1 MRSSVMLAQEKGAL
15 NWLSCLPLKS
25 HNFVL
30 HKTAFRDATVLRYHW
45 LPSACPTSCACG
57 HSFTIEHALS
67 CPKGRFPSL
76 RHNEVRDL
84 TANLLSEVCN
94 NVVTEPHLQP
104 LSGETLQY
112 KTANRDDNTRLDIAA
127 NGFWGGR
134 FERSYFDVRI
144 FNPSAPSNQPL
155 HSAYRRHDKE
165 KRREYQQRVHEVEN
179 ASFTPL
185 NFTTTGGMGDAA
197 TQFYKSLANL
207 LSASFSLLRS
217 AIMCIRSAR
226 SSLRCPIAEAPI
238 AVQVAEAH
246 I

>member
-1 MRSSVMLAQEKGAL
+1 M
-15 NWLSCLPLKS
+15 
-25 HNFVL
+25 
-30 HKTAFRDATVLRYHW
+30 
-45 LPSACPTSCACG
+45 
-57 HSFTIEHALS
+57 
-67 CPKGRFPSL
+67 
-76 RHNEVRDL
+76 RDL

-112 KTANRDDNTRLDIAA
+112 KTANRDDNARLDIAA

-185 NFTTTGGMGDAA
+185 FFTTTGGMGDAA
-197 TQFYKSLANL
+197 TQFYKRLANL
-207 LSASFSLLRS
+207 LSAKHSLSYGIVMGWLRCKLSFSLLRS
-217 AIMCIRSAR
+217 AIMCIRGAR

-246 I
+246 M

>member
-1 MRSSVMLAQEKGAL
+1 MFLLCKVNAGLVGLIFSQVHQLGDCLDAQVQLRSKYHSRSHQEQLQSANYLFNELPPSMRSSVMLAQEKGAS
-15 NWLSCLPLKS
+15 NWLSCLPLKL

-30 HKTAFRDATVLRYHW
+30 HKTVFRDAIALRYHW

-67 CPKGRFPSL
+67 CPKGGFPSL

-84 TANLLSEVCN
+84 TANLLSKVCN

-112 KTANRDDNTRLDIAA
+112 KTANRDDNTRFDIAA

-134 FERSYFDVRI
+134 FERSYFDVRS

-155 HSAYRRHDKE
+155 HSAY
-165 KRREYQQRVHEVEN
+165 
-179 ASFTPL
+179 
-185 NFTTTGGMGDAA
+185 
-197 TQFYKSLANL
+197 
-207 LSASFSLLRS
+207 
-217 AIMCIRSAR
+217 
-226 SSLRCPIAEAPI
+226 
-238 AVQVAEAH
+238 
-246 I
+246 

>member
-1 MRSSVMLAQEKGAL
+1 MYVFDCTIWGFHPLGKPAELTAQYPIL
-15 NWLSCLPLKS
+15 NLKLKS

-30 HKTAFRDATVLRYHW
+30 YKTVFRDAIALRYHW

-67 CPKGRFPSL
+67 CPKGGFPSL

-84 TANLLSEVCN
+84 TAFLLSEVCN

-112 KTANRDDNTRLDIAA
+112 KTANRDDNARLDIAA

-134 FERSYFDVRI
+134 FERSYFDVRS

-185 NFTTTGGMGDAA
+185 IFTTTGGMGDAA
-197 TQFYKSLANL
+197 TQFYKEIGQPFECKAQ
-207 LSASFSLLRS
+207 SFLWNSDG
-217 AIMCIRSAR
+217 M
-226 SSLRCPIAEAPI
+226 AEM
-238 AVQVAEAH
+238 
-246 I
+246 

>member
-1 MRSSVMLAQEKGAL
+1 MLAQEKGAS

-25 HNFVL
+25 HNLVL
-30 HKTAFRDATVLRYHW
+30 HKTAFRDAIVLCYHW

-67 CPKGRFPSL
+67 CPKGGFPSLRL

-112 KTANRDDNTRLDIAA
+112 KTANRDDNARLDIAA

-179 ASFTPL
+179 ASFTVLP
-185 NFTTTGGMGDAA
+185 
-197 TQFYKSLANL
+197 
-207 LSASFSLLRS
+207 
-217 AIMCIRSAR
+217 
-226 SSLRCPIAEAPI
+226 
-238 AVQVAEAH
+238 
-246 I
+246 